1 MTTRE
6 AIEAAGLA
14 EAETCYRN
22 QLAREMYERGR
33 RDTEAENA
41 KAWRRIAAPVA
52 HGTSY
57 YTESEERRGG
67 AGGREHFADPCPG
80 DFPGRGARPE
90 QEPQAG

>member
-22 QLAREMYERGR
+22 QLTREMYERGR

-52 HGTSY
+52 HGTSC
-57 YTESEERRGG
+57 TESEERHGG
-67 AGGREHFADPCPG
+67 PGSRENFADLRPG
-80 DFPGRGARPE
+80 DFPGRRAEPG
-90 QEPQAG
+90 QEPEAG